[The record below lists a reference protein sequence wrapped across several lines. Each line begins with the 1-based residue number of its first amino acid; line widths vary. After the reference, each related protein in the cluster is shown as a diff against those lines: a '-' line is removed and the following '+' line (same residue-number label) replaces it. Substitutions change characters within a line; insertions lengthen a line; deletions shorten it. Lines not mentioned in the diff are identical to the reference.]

1 MSEPPCPELA
11 AIIDAIS
18 IRDLVDLGHMGAA
31 MPESCSRVMH
41 ALCIMLKVTPEKH
54 TETFPPGSGKKP
66 VVHLLW
72 GKCAQNV
79 LSAYK
84 LRNFSP
90 DLLSDAQREELG
102 KVAVSAELLTGQ
114 HPCNPPTH
122 HFHSL
127 PAGSC

>member
-84 LRNFSP
+84 LRSFSP
-90 DLLSDAQREELG
+90 DLLSDAQREELRD
-102 KVAVSAELLTGQ
+102 EHTQ
-114 HPCNPPTH
+114 HPC
-122 HFHSL
+122 
-127 PAGSC
+127 